1 VRTFDV
7 DGFRLDLAE
16 LLGIEFLREIEHELL
31 SIKPRLHLIAE
42 PWSFRGRLP
51 DAMRETTYSLW
62 GDDMREGLL
71 DYARGKGDATSVLRW
86 LQGSPGSVSACP
98 SQTVNYLE
106 SHDDYAFIDRLTE
119 RSRRNG
125 SNPTELDIRRHRLA
139 LAVLLASPG
148 VPMLSAGQDFLRSK
162 KGVRNTYLRGD
173 LNALDYSL
181 LDKHPEHHAYIRD
194 WIALRLSDTGKLLRP
209 AKHTGG
215 SYYQSF
221 PSEDG
226 QAAALLINADQSAGS
241 RRLLFAINPSA
252 NKEVLLPVT
261 PEQFGDSVLV
271 ANSEKV
277 STQGLQDNF
286 ARKTGCLCLPSTST
300 AMWTVS

>member
-1 VRTFDV
+1 
-7 DGFRLDLAE
+7 
-16 LLGIEFLREIEHELL
+16 
-31 SIKPRLHLIAE
+31 
-42 PWSFRGRLP
+42 
-51 DAMRETTYSLW
+51 
-62 GDDMREGLL
+62 
-71 DYARGKGDATSVLRW
+71 
-86 LQGSPGSVSACP
+86 
-98 SQTVNYLE
+98 
-106 SHDDYAFIDRLTE
+106 
-119 RSRRNG
+119 
-125 SNPTELDIRRHRLA
+125 
-139 LAVLLASPG
+139 
-148 VPMLSAGQDFLRSK
+148 MLSAGQDFLRSK

-181 LDKHPEHHAYIRD
+181 LEKHPEHHAYVRD
-194 WIALRLSDTGKLLRP
+194 WIALRLSETGKLLRP
-209 AKHTGG
+209 AEHPSE

-221 PSEDG
+221 ESKDG
-226 QAAALLINADQSAGS
+226 QGVALLINADKSKGPTC
-241 RRLLFAINPSA
+241 LLFAINPSA